1 VGATLPSI
9 DPDRVRDLARGIVQ
23 SGVSAKIG
31 VAERLRD
38 AGDAFLRWFAAL
50 PAPAR
55 AVVLGTVL
63 LLVAAGL
70 RSLLFRRTPVNAPRQ
85 AHMRARNVW
94 AALLLSAGLCA
105 AAWFEARRAEEL
117 PTGAGSVLHAGST
130 LDATSRGA
138 SGLRVLLDRMGVRAK
153 RLEHPWPPP
162 RGVRVLVVLSPE
174 EPPSAEE
181 LRALSAW
188 VDRGGVVVLGLGTG
202 PFGVTF
208 GLDDAFG
215 LALREVEVYGRVRTS
230 FDSLTVE
237 TPAGRVLAGEGALP
251 ILASERGALCVRRK
265 QGTGEIIAC
274 AGSYIFSNDGLLAA
288 DDAVFAVRL
297 LANRGTIGFDEFH
310 HGIGTRVDVPVLLA
324 ESPIG
329 WALIQLAVAFV
340 VLAWARAARPGAG
353 LP

>member
-1 VGATLPSI
+1 
-9 DPDRVRDLARGIVQ
+9 VRELARGIVQ

-38 AGDAFLRWFAAL
+38 ASDALLRWFAAL
-50 PAPAR
+50 PVPAR
-55 AVVLGTVL
+55 AVVVATVL
-63 LLVAAGL
+63 LIVAAGL
-70 RSLLFRRTPVNAPRQ
+70 RSLLVRRHRSDAPRQ
-85 AHMRARNVW
+85 RTVRARNVW
-94 AALLLSAGLCA
+94 AALALSAGLCA

-130 LDATSRGA
+130 LDATARGA

-188 VDRGGVVVLGLGTG
+188 VDRGGMVVLGLGTG

-215 LALREVEVYGRVRTS
+215 IGVREVEVYGRVRATYE
-230 FDSLTVE
+230 SLTVE
-237 TPAGRVLAGEGALP
+237 TPAGRVLSGEGIEAVVS
-251 ILASERGALCVRRK
+251 SERGPLCVRRK
-265 QGTGEIIAC
+265 QSRGEIIAC
-274 AGSYIFSNDGLLAA
+274 AGSYLFSNDGLLAA

-297 LANRGTIGFDEFH
+297 LANHGPVGFDEFH

-324 ESPIG
+324 QSPVG
-329 WALIQLAVAFV
+329 WALIQLGVAFV

-353 LP
+353 LS